1 MHAGVYH
8 SNLHNPNG
16 LVHLFNSDYDHEA
29 FLGEE
34 AKTFDDLTPEE
45 SKSRLAIIVDKID
58 KDKNGI
64 VTAEE
69 LQEWIKFTQKRY
81 IYEVRNHNIKW
92 LKTNR
97 LFSAI
102 AIILNYSSPFSSL

>member
-1 MHAGVYH
+1 MLDLSIFA
-8 SNLHNPNG
+8 
-16 LVHLFNSDYDHEA
+16 DYDHEA

-58 KDKNGI
+58 KDKNGV
-64 VTAEE
+64 VTGEE

-81 IYEVRNHNIKW
+81 IYEVRPIVCHRSVG
-92 LKTNR
+92 R
-97 LFSAI
+97 LIGSA
-102 AIILNYSSPFSSL
+102 